1 MVLDNFLK
9 NFEIIQT
16 FKETGQKRVYLAE
29 HSNYGEV
36 IVKIGRSP
44 SKQGLKR
51 AKREVETQ
59 KYIDSPYYP
68 KNLDFIIF
76 DDLQF
81 AIVEEYIVSKPLS
94 ECYARFSDPVSILK
108 LLQAL
113 VSGLDLL
120 WRVRIT
126 HRDLKP
132 DNILIRD
139 DGSPV
144 IIDLGIILA
153 IEQTDLTY
161 SFAPFSPCTPRYA
174 APEQL
179 KNRRAEIDH
188 RTDQFILGIDVMELI
203 GGGVHPFDPSVLGCG
218 NSIPE
223 NIINNKWTKEKLDC
237 ADFLS
242 IKDFLYRLLAPEPYL
257 RFRNT
262 DILQKE
268 IKRCC
273 EAYK

>member
-1 MVLDNFLK
+1 MLC
-9 NFEIIQT
+9 
-16 FKETGQKRVYLAE
+16 
-29 HSNYGEV
+29 EV
-36 IVKIGRSP
+36 
-44 SKQGLKR
+44 
-51 AKREVETQ
+51 
-59 KYIDSPYYP
+59 
-68 KNLDFIIF
+68 
-76 DDLQF
+76 
-81 AIVEEYIVSKPLS
+81 
-94 ECYARFSDPVSILK
+94 SDPLSILK

-242 IKDFLYRLLAPEPYL
+242 IKDLARIAAIPPKRKKSALFKKNFSKSTFSAVLAPPKIITKGFL
-257 RFRNT
+257 GFF
-262 DILQKE
+262 I
-268 IKRCC
+268 
-273 EAYK
+273 A